1 MGARIVNMVF
11 VADVAQRKSA
21 ASQAGGVGSSLSI
34 RSSGLMRRWRNRERG
49 SW

>member
-21 ASQAGGVGSSLSI
+21 ASQAGGVGWSLYSFE
-34 RSSGLMRRWRNRERG
+34 WFDAAVAK
-49 SW
+49 